1 MRMQARTWLFI
12 GLTTLTLSLLSLS
25 LLPFVTLPSA
35 HATVEY
41 ARRENKPCVYCH
53 VSAAPGIL
61 DPSTGKVNTVACNER
76 GFYYETHN
84 HSFAGYVETPQI
96 NLKALTGPFRFG
108 WAIKLPTAAQRVVVA
123 DVKGDNHPML
133 ITLSPSG
140 DAHQSELA
148 LWSWNGKA
156 FVKDSSLQIA
166 ANADMLQVGHFA
178 GSDQPLLIVTGD
190 GVRWWNGK
198 QFSFLPAPSGFQLIG
213 AVRLLDGSERLL
225 VALNGGD
232 LQAYRVDLSKPGS
245 SWLAD
250 PQAPPQ
256 SHEVQWAEMHGDPSL
271 LEKIGMPTALS
282 LGGLIGVW
290 NLPTQHQLFLYL
302 PKLNQDIDAVP
313 DPDHPGQNKFVL
325 KSQTWCVGLLNATNA
340 NDAYYTPPLAGKVC
354 DVTRQSPIEP
364 TTPGLL
370 VLTSLSAPNTSGLY
384 FFPLTAPKP

>member
-1 MRMQARTWLFI
+1 MQKAKNGLFF
-12 GLTTLTLSLLSLS
+12 GLVALSLSLFSLS
-25 LLPFVTLPSA
+25 LLPYTLPTPA

-41 ARRENKPCVYCH
+41 ARKENKPCVYCH
-53 VSAAPGIL
+53 VSAAPGVL
-61 DPSTGKVNTVACNER
+61 DPTTGKVNTVACNER

-96 NLKALTGPFRFG
+96 NPKALTGPFRFG
-108 WAIKLPTAAQRVVVA
+108 WAVKLPTAAQRVVVA
-123 DVKGDNHPML
+123 DVKGDQHPLL

-140 DAHQSELA
+140 AHQSELA
-148 LWSWNGKA
+148 LWSWNGKT
-156 FVKDSSLQIA
+156 FVKESALPIA

-178 GSDQPLLIVTGD
+178 GNDQPVLIVTGD

-198 QFSFLPAPSGFQLIG
+198 QFAFLPAPNGFQLIG
-213 AVRLLDGSERLL
+213 AVRLLDGTERLL
-225 VALNGGD
+225 GTMNGSD
-232 LQAYRVDLSKPGS
+232 LQAYRVDLSKAGS
-245 SWLAD
+245 AWLAD
-250 PQAPPQ
+250 PQSPPQ
-256 SHEVQWAEMHGDPSL
+256 SHEVQWAEMHGDPKL

-302 PKLNQDIDAVP
+302 PKLNQDLDTVP

-340 NDAYYTPPLAGKVC
+340 NDAYYTPPLAGKVY
-354 DVTRQSPIEP
+354 DVARESPIEP

-370 VLTSLSAPNTSGLY
+370 VLTKLSTPNTSGLY
-384 FFPLTAPKP
+384 FFPLTPPKP